1 MFFYLLKNSTII
13 DIDLSNQERQIKI
26 LIYGSICYIMLHATL
41 FIGGKD
47 ALLYSLKPYFWLFL
61 VLDLSINYMI
71 YTKDKIAI
79 NSTDSRERKESR
91 VNLNNIFDSFL
102 KKKDIDINDKLGNT
116 SNPSIIRKNNKKKN
130 VKEVRFKGYES
141 DGTSSDS
148 DIGTDIDMDAFKASL
163 VLV

>member
-13 DIDLSNQERQIKI
+13 DIDLSIQERQIKI
-26 LIYGSICYIMLHATL
+26 LIYGSICYIILHATL
-41 FIGGKD
+41 FIGGTD

-61 VLDLSINYMI
+61 ILDLSINYMI
-71 YTKDKIAI
+71 HTKDKIPI
-79 NSTDSRERKESR
+79 NSTNSHVIKESR

-116 SNPSIIRKNNKKKN
+116 SKPSIIRKHNKKKN
-130 VKEVRFKGYES
+130 VKEVRFKSYES

-163 VLV
+163 I